1 MRIEQFI
8 YLSEIF
14 KHQSISAASQYCY
27 TSPQNISKS
36 ICALEKEL
44 GTTLFKRTRQGIIM
58 TPDGQ
63 KILESA
69 QLIANEVS
77 KIQIACPN
85 KEHTQHSD
93 SITSF
98 SVLTTRP
105 LLSFS
110 SNLLNVLLRE
120 NPHMKISL
128 IQAEPPYLNS
138 TEEFLDFIH
147 LKLKTF
153 NVIFTALDEYN
164 FDSFKSVSK
173 EYSIYSLFKE
183 PLYVELPKS
192 SPYANKKSIPL
203 KSIINIPIRVFGV
216 SNESVSFCLG
226 ALERRYKIKIHP
238 FFITNVMPDVDN
250 TTFYEHYAMLRGA
263 YEWKENPY
271 TCLIP
276 LQEKF
281 YMHHAMLLP
290 YSEPYDYLYNNVLLP
305 HVRKKFPELYLLNN
319 E

>member
-69 QLIANEVS
+69 QLIADEIS
-77 KIQIACPN
+77 KIQFICSN
-85 KEHTQHSD
+85 KKHIQHGID

-98 SVLTTRP
+98 SVLTTKP

-110 SNLLNVLLRE
+110 STLLNVLLKE
-120 NPHMKISL
+120 NPNMRISL

-138 TEEFLDFIH
+138 TEEFLDFVH

-164 FDSFKSVSK
+164 FDSFKSVSE

-183 PLYVELPKS
+183 PLCVEISKNH
-192 SPYANKKSIPL
+192 PYANKKSIPI
-203 KSIINIPIRVFGV
+203 KSIVNIPIGVFGV
-216 SNESVSFCLG
+216 NNDSVAFCLG
-226 ALERRYKIKIHP
+226 ALERRYKIKLHP
-238 FFITNVMPDVDN
+238 LLISNVMSDVND
-250 TTFYEHYAMLRGA
+250 TILKEHYAMLRGA
-263 YEWKENPY
+263 YGWNENPY

-281 YMHHAMLLP
+281 DMHHAMLLP
-290 YSEPYDYLYNNVLLP
+290 YSEQYNYLYNNILLP
-305 HVRKKFPELYLLNN
+305 HVRKNFPELYLLN